1 MNTSFSRLKVKP
13 PILIV
18 IVLAIILGIIAK
30 VVIVGGPLR
39 AKEEAHLVEVI
50 NQDQTFM
57 TKETQIYDDPATITI
72 RSTENRL
79 LALPASTDY
88 AITTLNEEQEQTIP
102 IYSTE
107 NFVQEEELA
116 RLGIGVETTETT
128 VSSTTASM
136 VEPAL
141 PTIEQAVASDVIGVA
156 SEENSE
162 QPTIYLRLVK
172 DQPVTL
178 VFREPTK
185 DMSIVL
191 TDVYSQ
197 QYQSLFQWLRPD
209 DVTAL
214 EETSESHVEETSSS
228 AEDSDYEAQTEQAE
242 THDERNDT
250 ALPPFE
256 ETIADENI
264 LVVETKETDLTMEEL
279 LEEEFP
285 AEDSIITPKLVAE
298 EIDTSEETSSNPI
311 VIKDAKL
318 TMATGTDSFDS
329 HDDPGYDS
337 SPNNDIVRSNDQ
349 ILYRLGF
356 SIQTQLPNDYTNIR
370 YRVVSTLPNATTLI
384 NDAPFINGEIA
395 NGTYIDTG
403 IGDGTMYSEGIMES
417 IISTSG
423 QVFVPIVV
431 NVSGAKNGTIMQ
443 PTFKLQLIDAI
454 NINTG
459 ELETFNHT
467 YTVEHLANLTA
478 PPTIVS
484 SAPSIAATLV
494 RGEQTTYQIYDPNA
508 TNNDSVYN
516 LGLVIELKNLDGRS
530 IGDIRGSTY
539 PEGPI
544 TFDLIQ
550 NVTGTLGNTQIP
562 VDPSEYDSA
571 QTRFYSVTDADRTTA
586 DWQATTEGSP
596 YETTFDPTILAHPL
610 PVPHGKTNELYFS
623 EPYSD
628 HKKIGVFNS
637 GNVMIELGN
646 YQESWEISNYKGIK
660 NIYTYDTLGHTF
672 SNKAFISIE
681 FIFDWDHSRLQELM
695 LTNNWSYYTL
705 NLSIPTL
712 TYDGVTTTNDAKVH
726 FSSYMIPTGDISSG
740 PNFVVLNPPDPITG
754 KIHSWGNQDIGFNT
768 WEFNVGKPTL
778 MRGQKLHLGGWFV
791 TQNVPG
797 TATSDQIF
805 QWNSNGFE
813 YDISRQPYTQRYYP
827 NESDYSYLT
836 YGVRNNGNA
845 MPDLTVPHI
854 DTIVS
859 NYTWYDTPQEAQEAG
874 VISAV
879 RFQYHINN
887 EPTFLHWN
895 GVPIRVIGQSGALDE
910 EGDPYV
916 HLSRAAL
923 RNDSGVVFKQSPA
936 ENNLT
941 FFPATWAADGSNVT
955 IPYDSSIPSAVT
967 TPFLGTNAFIK
978 NFGIETETLVSK
990 PLYQSDEQID
1000 VKVRGTFSGS
1010 EEVDYD
1016 SALNTI
1022 LPKGI
1027 NYLAGSSKDEHDNPL
1042 PDPIIIQHENG
1053 ETTLRWVFP
1062 DSSITEGIEVN
1073 FTAISDSSQLAFN
1086 DMGLTHSLV
1095 IRSVGEMWI
1104 SDTPE
1109 ITDTRAESARSSQ
1122 DQFIQ
1127 ELVQQL
1133 TISKSVNKTSIETGN
1148 QEMNPLTEADADTSF
1163 TYSITSANSA
1173 LQPAHDFRLM
1183 DILPYNGDSRGS
1195 SFNGTLEVLSVDIDT
1210 EGYTMYYTTEPVEDA
1225 TNPNEIDLATWTEY
1239 TPGSTPDEEIKHA
1252 TGFMITKPT
1261 VPIGESVTLSITVQ
1275 PVDQLPGDQYRNTA
1289 HMNAQIDLPVH
1300 SQETITRVY
1309 GRELSGFVWLDE
1321 DRDGLYDD
1329 GEERLA
1335 NIPVKLYRTSLTHPS
1350 EVADQL
1356 VEHNLKGTSF
1366 VDSNGN
1372 ATLKTEANGH
1382 YSFNYLP
1389 EGTYVVEFQI
1399 GDQIERKEVAVTIPM
1414 VGEDPSI
1421 NSKAN
1426 QTTFRTNEYIAEPL
1440 ANLPGM
1446 ITTDDSIYHI
1456 PYLNLGFVS
1465 TLGEIY
1471 LYKLE
1476 AGTAVDDDQDDQP
1489 DINDE
1494 NQLIGGK
1501 KLAGAE
1507 FSLHEKESGVILQTK
1522 TTDANGRIHFEEV
1535 PFGTYELVETTAPD
1549 GYELLKQKIEVT
1561 LEENNTIVHL
1571 FAEDELITELPFAGN
1586 SSIMQRV
1593 LIAAA
1598 SLSLIGL
1605 IGLGTKYQLEE
1616 MNRKKTGGKKDEPK
1630 KR

>member
-1 MNTSFSRLKVKP
+1 MNTRFSRLKVKP

-18 IVLAIILGIIAK
+18 IGLAIILGIIAK

-39 AKEEAHLVEVI
+39 AKEEANLVEVI
-50 NQDQTFM
+50 NSDQTYL
-57 TKETQIYDDPATITI
+57 TKDTQISDDPAMVTI
-72 RSTENRL
+72 RSSENRL
-79 LALPASTDY
+79 LVLPSSTDY
-88 AITTLNEEQEQTIP
+88 TITTLNEEQEQTIP
-102 IYSTE
+102 IYTTE
-107 NFVQEEELA
+107 DFVQEEELA
-116 RLGIGVETTETT
+116 RLGIGLETTETT
-128 VSSTTASM
+128 TTSTTETMADSLVTM
-136 VEPAL
+136 VEPA
-141 PTIEQAVASDVIGVA
+141 EVSDVIGVT
-156 SEENSE
+156 SDETSE
-162 QPTIYLRLVK
+162 QATIYLRLVK

-178 VFREPTK
+178 VFREPMK

-197 QYQSLFQWLRPD
+197 QYQTLFQWLSSS
-209 DVTAL
+209 DVT
-214 EETSESHVEETSSS
+214 VEETAESITEETTLSSEK
-228 AEDSDYEAQTEQAE
+228 ADYEEQTEQ
-242 THDERNDT
+242 TERQEEASDT
-250 ALPPFE
+250 TLPPFE
-256 ETIADENI
+256 EAIAEDNV

-285 AEDSIITPKLVAE
+285 AEDSIITPKLLTE
-298 EIDTSEETSSNPI
+298 ELHTMEELASSPI
-311 VIKDAKL
+311 TIKDAKL

-329 HDDPGYDS
+329 HDAPGYDS
-337 SPNNDIVRSNDQ
+337 SPDNNIVRSNDQ

-356 SIQTQLPNDYTNIR
+356 SIQTLATDHYTNIR

-395 NGTYIDTG
+395 NGTYADSG
-403 IGDGTMYSEGIMES
+403 VGDGSKLSEGIMES
-417 IISTSG
+417 TIGASG
-423 QVFVPIVV
+423 QVFVPIVI
-431 NVSGAKNGTIMQ
+431 NVFGAKQGTVIQ
-443 PTFKLQLIDAI
+443 PTFKLQIIDAV
-454 NINTG
+454 NVDTG
-459 ELETFNHT
+459 ETETFNQT
-467 YTVEHLANLTA
+467 YTKEHLSELNVPET
-478 PPTIVS
+478 TVS
-484 SAPSIAATLV
+484 SKPSITAQLV

-508 TNNDSVYN
+508 TNTDLVYN
-516 LGLVIELKNLDGRS
+516 IGLVINLERLPER
-530 IGDIRGSTY
+530 ITGDLRGSAY

-544 TFDLIQ
+544 SFDLVQ
-550 NVTGTLGNTQIP
+550 EVTSVSGDTVTP
-562 VDPSEYDSA
+562 VSKDEYDAA
-571 QTRFYSVTDADRTTA
+571 QTRFYSVTHTDRSEA
-586 DWQATTEGSP
+586 NWQATTAGSP
-596 YETTFDPTILAHPL
+596 YTATFDPTRLIYPIQIPNGDTEA
-610 PVPHGKTNELYFS
+610 LYFS
-623 EPYSD
+623 EPSGD
-628 HKKIGVFNS
+628 RTAIGVYNS
-637 GNVMIELGN
+637 GNVSIELGS
-646 YQESWEISNYKGIK
+646 YKETWEISNYTGSK
-660 NIYTYDTLGHTF
+660 NPYTYTTSGTTF
-672 SNKAFISIE
+672 SNDTFISTE
-681 FIFDWDHSRLQELM
+681 FIFNWDDAKLHALGEA
-695 LTNNWSYYTL
+695 NAWEYYTL
-705 NLSIPTL
+705 HLSIPTIS
-712 TYDGVTTTNDAKVH
+712 YDGQVSENNTTLN
-726 FSSYMIPTGDISSG
+726 FSNYAPPSG
-740 PNFVVLNPPDPITG
+740 PMTGGPNIVDLGEPDPDTG
-754 KIHSWGNQDIGFNT
+754 RRTVATNQDMGYSIWSYNIGQP
-768 WEFNVGKPTL
+768 VL
-778 MRGQKLHLGGWFV
+778 MRGQETYLGGWFISEYHPPNS
-791 TQNVPG
+791 T
-797 TATSDQIF
+797 TEQIF
-805 QWNSNGFE
+805 QWNTNGFE
-813 YDISRQPYTQRYYP
+813 YDDTRQPYTQRYEP
-827 NESDYSYLT
+827 DYSNRHYLS

-845 MPDLTVPHI
+845 MPNLTH
-854 DTIVS
+854 S
-859 NYTWYDTPQEAQEAG
+859 NLDAVAAQYTWYETSQEAQAAG
-874 VISAV
+874 TISAA
-879 RFQYHINN
+879 RFSYYIN
-887 EPTFLHWN
+887 EGLFSTWN
-895 GVPIRVIGQSGALDE
+895 GIPVRVIGQPGPFDE
-910 EGDPYV
+910 ENNPYV
-916 HLSRAAL
+916 HLSIFGIKNSA
-923 RNDSGVVFKQSPA
+923 GTVVKQSVPD
-936 ENNLT
+936 NIT
-941 FFPATWAADGSNVT
+941 FIPATWEADGSD
-955 IPYDSSIPSAVT
+955 ILSPYNTSLNAYA
-967 TPFLGTNAFIK
+967 PFVGTNAFIL
-978 NFGIETETLVSK
+978 NFGIDTNTEVSK
-990 PLYQSDEQID
+990 SLYQTEEKID
-1000 VKVRGTFSGS
+1000 IKVRGLLTGA
-1010 EEVDYD
+1010 EETSYD
-1016 SALNTI
+1016 SALNTT
-1022 LPKGI
+1022 LPRGI
-1027 NYLAGSSKDEHDNPL
+1027 HYLFGSSKDAHNNPL
-1042 PDPIIIQHENG
+1042 PDPVITTNEDG
-1053 ETTLRWVFP
+1053 TTTLRWVFP
-1062 DSSITEGIEVN
+1062 NSSLATGTEVN
-1073 FTAISDSSQLAFN
+1073 FQAMSDISELTFN
-1086 DMGLTHSLV
+1086 NMGLTSPLV
-1095 IRSVGEMWI
+1095 IQTVGEMWT
-1104 SDTPE
+1104 SDTPDIFDIRTE
-1109 ITDTRAESARSSQ
+1109 ETRSSQ
-1122 DQFIQ
+1122 DQFIT
-1127 ELVQQL
+1127 ELSQKLVI
-1133 TISKSVNKTSIETGN
+1133 TKTVDKTVIETGN

-1173 LQPAHDFRLM
+1173 LQPAQDFRLM

-1195 SFNGTLEVLSVDIDT
+1195 SFHGTLKVLSVDVDT
-1210 EGYTMYYTTEPVEDA
+1210 EGYTMYYTTEPIEDE

-1239 TPGSTPDEEIKHA
+1239 TPGSTPDEEIKYA

-1321 DRDGLYDD
+1321 DRDGLADD
-1329 GEERLA
+1329 GEEKLA

-1372 ATLKTEANGH
+1372 STLKTDANGH

-1456 PYLNLGFVS
+1456 PYLNLGLVS

-1494 NQLIGGK
+1494 NQLIGGN

-1535 PFGTYELVETTAPD
+1535 PFGTYELVETNAPD
-1549 GYELLKQKIEVT
+1549 GYELLKQPSEVT
-1561 LEENNTIVHL
+1561 LDENNTIVHL